1 MQART
6 PATSPFSRGLK
17 MPALLTQRDREI
29 HRLRLQVEEHER
41 WLQVDAG
48 DRRAV
53 GWHRAK
59 LAELRD
65 ELAKLED

>member
-1 MQART
+1 
-6 PATSPFSRGLK
+6 